1 MIVIDNGRLD
11 CRELL
16 VDFYKSYTGPPIQ
29 RKPQQII
36 VYRDGVSESQFD
48 QCLDLEVTAFLKVI
62 AAKFCFI
69 LILR

>member
-1 MIVIDNGRLD
+1 MFLA
-11 CRELL
+11 
-16 VDFYKSYTGPPIQ
+16 
-29 RKPQQII
+29 II
-36 VYRDGVSESQFD
+36 YLCRDGVSESQFD